1 MDINSLLSP
10 QDSPRQSPGPSQI
23 PPKRHRKSKSSK
35 ATQPTDLALANP
47 TPTSTDFIH
56 NATLQAQPII
66 PSPPM
71 IHPASALRSAATNI
85 SSTVDSS
92 RSNRQ
97 PSTPGMDTLAD
108 LASMQHHQQATRAN
122 AGGLRSTDI
131 YESHSSTNPALPTL
145 QGVSGALSGRSPLDT
160 AMADRN
166 PQASPPRTYSTAS
179 LSNADR
185 QTVAQLVAFLS
196 SNQFAYESHVELI
209 RLLHLGFRAHIYPT
223 SPSAAKGDPHTYELL
238 PDLQSAREA
247 MDARFALGEDLW
259 VDLIEDQRLL
269 ATTPDEC
276 VTVMESCQKAV
287 KEEAGSTKLW
297 FLYAEWILSLYKAA
311 NPQDQR
317 IETLTVGFDENKHW
331 SDEDKAIIREVWSW
345 QHIMDVLA
353 QGTQATKWRIDDSHL
368 LWSIYTELLLQDLS
382 HSPSPDAISS
392 MEAHFIDRL
401 NVPHSA
407 WDETFQTFSNF
418 ISQYRNSAYENIM
431 TTVNQQCR
439 PVKEAYEARE
449 MMELN
454 VKRAQESSDKA
465 AEWQTFS
472 EYIEWELAQSRKKGA
487 FVFELV
493 DALYQRATLRFPTN
507 TELWEG
513 YIMFLNNEHVT
524 YSRPD
529 IPLLSVLDQSTR
541 HCPWSGTLWSQYLL
555 AAELQNMLFTD
566 IDQIKHK
573 ATSTGLLDAGG
584 LEEILQVYVAWC
596 SFLRRRA
603 FQQESTDEELDVAEV
618 GIRSAIEDMH
628 RLGEAKYGKEYQG
641 DPEYRLERVYIKY
654 LTQSRNWRAAR
665 ESWKRLISKHGDSH
679 EFWLR
684 YYLWEMSTWGTEDA
698 NNTPVS
704 PRPSE
709 ATKALRTG
717 LRKAKLDWPERLLQ
731 ALQTHCED
739 HENAEELRSAL
750 VQIWKTSRIVKKR
763 RETEAIEA
771 YKVAQAQALQQTHSL
786 KPEPSEDSTLG
797 FPSAKRK
804 REASKEDGDEEMAA
818 KRTRAGEESQDDKE
832 IATETTSNFKRDR
845 ENATIITKNLPRD
858 VKETKIRQYFRDVR
872 PPSLNESL
880 ACLHL
885 CSAGPSTV

>member
-1 MDINSLLSP
+1 M
-10 QDSPRQSPGPSQI
+10 
-23 PPKRHRKSKSSK
+23 
-35 ATQPTDLALANP
+35 
-47 TPTSTDFIH
+47 
-56 NATLQAQPII
+56 

-71 IHPASALRSAATNI
+71 IHPASALRSAATNL
-85 SSTVDSS
+85 SSTTDSG

-131 YESHSSTNPALPTL
+131 YESHSSTNPALSTL
-145 QGVSGALSGRSPLDT
+145 QGVSGALPGRSPRDA
-160 AMADRN
+160 AMADKN

-179 LSNADR
+179 LSDADR

-196 SNQFAYESHVELI
+196 SNQFAHESHVELI
-209 RLLHLGFRAHIYPT
+209 RLLHLGFRAHVYPT
-223 SPSAAKGDPHTYELL
+223 SPSAVKGNPHTYELL
-238 PDLQSAREA
+238 PDLQNAREA

-276 VTVMESCQKAV
+276 VGVMESCQKAV

-317 IETLTVGFDENKHW
+317 VEGLTVGFDQNNRW
-331 SDEDKAIIREVWSW
+331 SDEDKAIIKEVWSW
-345 QHIMDVLA
+345 QNIVEILA

-382 HSPSPDAISS
+382 HSPSPEAISS

-401 NVPHSA
+401 HVPHSA

-418 ISQYRNSAYENIM
+418 ITQYKNTAYENIM
-431 TTVNQQCR
+431 ATVNQQCR
-439 PVKEAYEARE
+439 SVKEAYGARE

-465 AEWQTFS
+465 AEWQAFS
-472 EYIEWELAQSRKKGA
+472 EYMEWELAQSRKKRA
-487 FVFELV
+487 FIFELV

-507 TELWEG
+507 TELWQG
-513 YIMFLNNEHVT
+513 YVMFLNDEHVT
-524 YSRPD
+524 YSRPGV
-529 IPLLSVLDQSTR
+529 PLLSVLDQSTR
-541 HCPWSGTLWSQYLL
+541 HCPWSGKLWSQYLL
-555 AAELQNMLFTD
+555 AAERQHMLFTD

-584 LEEILQVYVAWC
+584 LDEILQVYVAWC

-603 FQQESTDEELDVAEV
+603 FQPGSTDEELDVAEV

-665 ESWKRLISKHGDSH
+665 ESWKRLIPKHGDSY

-684 YYLWEMSTWGTEDA
+684 YYLWEMSVWGTEDA
-698 NNTPVS
+698 NNAPLS
-704 PRPSE
+704 QRPSE
-709 ATKALRTG
+709 ATKVLRMS
-717 LRKAKLDWPERLLQ
+717 LKRAKLDWPERLLQ
-731 ALQTHCED
+731 ALQNHCED
-739 HENAEELRSAL
+739 HENAQELQSSL
-750 VQIWKTSRIVKKR
+750 VQIWKTSKIVKKR
-763 RETEAIEA
+763 REREAIEA
-771 YKVAQAQALQQTHSL
+771 YEVAQAQAQAQALQPIHSL
-786 KPEPSEDSTLG
+786 KPELSEDSTLG
-797 FPSAKRK
+797 FPSGKRK
-804 REASKEDGDEEMAA
+804 REASKEDVDEEIAS
-818 KRTRAGEESQDDKE
+818 KRTRAGEEIQDDKAP
-832 IATETTSNFKRDR
+832 ATKTTSNFKRDR
-845 ENATIITKNLPRD
+845 ENATIITKNLPRE
-858 VKETKIRQYFRDVR
+858 VEETKIRQYFRDVR
-872 PPSLNESL
+872 SPSIDEMFNKL
-880 ACLHL
+880 
-885 CSAGPSTV
+885 TFI